1 MGVDVMPANVNGNQ
15 TKTVTANVNG
25 NRMGI
30 MRMAGMA
37 NVNGSLISNTH
48 DGNSGGRSSG

>member
-1 MGVDVMPANVNGNQ
+1 MPANVNGNQ

-30 MRMAGMA
+30 MRRAGMA
-37 NVNGSLISNTH
+37 NMNGSLISSTH